1 MPPEMIYRN
10 ITEQERPTLGP
21 LASLAKV
28 GSHGGKSGPM
38 AEVTLPCDRN
48 HLDF

>member
-1 MPPEMIYRN
+1 MICRN
-10 ITEQERPTLGP
+10 ITEQERPALG
-21 LASLAKV
+21 SLAALANL

-38 AEVTLPCDRN
+38 AEVTLPCDGN